1 MRKKIP
7 TSRHAQPDS
16 ATVANPKRRLIP
28 IKQAGYIVLAFGLLV
43 ASAMLFFVE
52 PELSRPFFAQPFNI
66 YRISIMSLAIIFLL
80 MASTNGWL
88 KSPDRN
94 VCSTKL
100 AKNLQILSWGMPVL
114 AILIVIIQLLAPEFA
129 ANLIRKESWP
139 FYRTG
144 IFIKVALQLVGI
156 VMFIVIARKYAA
168 KHNWLAMATA
178 ILVALVL
185 FVMAGEELSW
195 GQRIFGWAT
204 PELFTNINEQS
215 ETNLHNLAT
224 QVFQNTLYFGGW
236 LLLIGLAF
244 WRNSLESILK
254 QFKPISFLVD
264 WLPPLSFVL
273 IFAPAFGFCDP
284 LHSETGVYYGSNL
297 FIVIATAIILIAM
310 CIKYVHARNNAMV
323 KQKQTLFVLVAYLIV
338 LISNLFFSTVW
349 DANSGA
355 VTEYL
360 EVFIS
365 IGLMMWSIAIN
376 STISQTN
383 AQSAIRIVRPND

>member
-1 MRKKIP
+1 MRRKIP
-7 TSRHAQPDS
+7 TSRHAQPDNT
-16 ATVANPKRRLIP
+16 TVANPKRRLIP

-66 YRISIMSLAIIFLL
+66 YRVSIMSLAIIFLL

-100 AKNLQILSWGMPVL
+100 AKNLRILSWGMPVL
-114 AILIVIIQLLAPEFA
+114 AILIVIMQLLAPEFA
-129 ANLIRKESWP
+129 VNLIRKESWP

-156 VMFIVIARKYAA
+156 VMFVMIARKYAA

-178 ILVALVL
+178 ILIALVL

-244 WRNSLESILK
+244 WHNSLESILK
-254 QFKPISFLVD
+254 QFKPISFLAD

-310 CIKYVHARNNAMV
+310 CIKYVHTRNNAMV
-323 KQKQTLFVLVAYLIV
+323 KQTLFVLVAYLIV

-383 AQSAIRIVRPND
+383 AQSAIRMARSND